1 MFEKIIVLVVLILIN
16 GIFSATE
23 MAFME
28 LNTYDLNKDIKKK
41 NKKAIRILELLKDSS
56 TFLSAIQVVITLSG
70 FLASAFAADS
80 FAREIAYS
88 LNLTWISMEA
98 LTNILIILITIILS
112 YFTLVFGELVPK
124 RIGLTYPKKISYF
137 MVNIIYAII
146 FFFKPFIF
154 ILGSSTNFI
163 LKILKI
169 EKTKE
174 EEEDEIKSSI
184 QDANLEELE
193 KKILLNVFE
202 FNDTKV
208 KDVMIHKD
216 SVSYLDVEDSKEQ
229 VMKMIKEHKYT
240 RFPVLENGVIIG
252 VLNVKDLLIKK
263 ENVFSL
269 KDYVREI
276 TTISSDMIIDDAF
289 LLLNGKHEPIAKV
302 VQEGNWIGIITIEDI
317 IEEIVGNVFDEYDQE
332 EMLENQMEEK

>member
-1 MFEKIIVLVVLILIN
+1 MLGKIVVLVILVLIN
-16 GIFSATE
+16 GMFSATE

-56 TFLSAIQVVITLSG
+56 TFLSAIQIVITLSG

-98 LTNILIILITIILS
+98 LTNILIVIITVILS

-137 MVNIIYAII
+137 MINIIYAII

-163 LKILKI
+163 LKLLKI
-169 EKTKE
+169 EKAKE
-174 EEEDEIKSSI
+174 EEEEEIKSSI

-193 KKILLNVFE
+193 KKILLNVF
-202 FNDTKV
+202 
-208 KDVMIHKD
+208 
-216 SVSYLDVEDSKEQ
+216 
-229 VMKMIKEHKYT
+229 
-240 RFPVLENGVIIG
+240 
-252 VLNVKDLLIKK
+252 
-263 ENVFSL
+263 
-269 KDYVREI
+269 
-276 TTISSDMIIDDAF
+276 
-289 LLLNGKHEPIAKV
+289 
-302 VQEGNWIGIITIEDI
+302 
-317 IEEIVGNVFDEYDQE
+317 
-332 EMLENQMEEK
+332 